1 MGDPQNKQNGEE
13 DHKMVTK
20 DTATA
25 VRYKKGK
32 LYDLPII
39 DLKTDPN
46 QPRKSMDSQALEEL
60 VASIKTHGIIQPILF
75 RQGVMVSLSN
85 QDQSEPVLYV
95 VAGERRF
102 KAAQQAGLLVLPG
115 ICVEGNPSEIA
126 LVENMLRQDLTPVE
140 EAEGLQA
147 LMTEQKYT
155 QEQLGGIIGKAQNTL
170 SEILSLNKLPQA
182 VRDVCRGDRTIS
194 KSALITIAK
203 KKQARGMTTAY
214 NAYKAKQQKGKTT
227 RQKKDTNEPQA
238 VFDMMD
244 KAMTKI
250 RSIDTSAWTDDDKT
264 NFQTSLTSLK
274 TEIDNYLAAPPPAA
288 TPATKKTS
296 KKLA

>member
-1 MGDPQNKQNGEE
+1 MQQTYE
-13 DHKMVTK
+13 
-20 DTATA
+20 
-25 VRYKKGK
+25 KGQ
-32 LYDLPII
+32 LYQLSII

-60 VASIKTHGIIQPILF
+60 AASIQTHGIIQPILF
-75 RQGVMVSLSN
+75 RVVADSPYLII
-85 QDQSEPVLYV
+85 
-95 VAGERRF
+95 VAGERRY
-102 KAAQQAGLLVLPG
+102 KAAQQTGLLVLPG

-170 SEILSLNKLPQA
+170 SEILSLNKLPQE
-182 VRDVCRGDRTIS
+182 VRDDCRGDRTIS
-194 KSALITIAK
+194 RSGLIAIAR

-214 NAYKAKQQKGKTT
+214 NAYKAKQQKGKAT
-227 RQKKDTNEPQA
+227 RQKKDPNEPQA

-250 RSIDTSAWTDDDKT
+250 RSIDTSAWADDDKT

-274 TEIDNYLAAPPPAA
+274 TEIDNYLSAPPPAA
-288 TPATKKTS
+288 PTS

>member
-1 MGDPQNKQNGEE
+1 MAT
-13 DHKMVTK
+13 VTFE
-20 DTATA
+20 
-25 VRYKKGK
+25 KGK
-32 LYDLPII
+32 LYELPII
-39 DLKTDPN
+39 DLKPDPN

-75 RQGVMVSLSN
+75 R
-85 QDQSEPVLYV
+85 V
-95 VAGERRF
+95 VPESPYQIIVGGERRY
-102 KAAQQAGLLVLPG
+102 KAAQIAGLTTLPG

-147 LMTEQKYT
+147 LMMEQKYT

-170 SEILSLNKLPQA
+170 SEILSLNKLPQD
-182 VRDVCRGDRTIS
+182 VRDDCRGDRTIS

-214 NAYKAKQQKGKTT
+214 IAYKAKQQKGKTT
-227 RQKKDTNEPQA
+227 RHKKDPNEPQA

-250 RSIDTSAWTDDDKT
+250 RTLDTSAWTDDNKT
-264 NFQTSLTSLK
+264 NFQTSLAGLK
-274 TEIDNYLAAPPPAA
+274 TEIDNYLN
-288 TPATKKTS
+288 T
-296 KKLA
+296 LLR

>member
-1 MGDPQNKQNGEE
+1 MAT
-13 DHKMVTK
+13 VT
-20 DTATA
+20 
-25 VRYKKGK
+25 YKKGK
-32 LYDLPII
+32 LYDVPVN
-39 DLKTDPN
+39 DLNPDPN

-75 RQGVMVSLSN
+75 RVDAESSN
-85 QDQSEPVLYV
+85 PII
-95 VAGERRF
+95 VAGERRY
-102 KAAQQAGLLVLPG
+102 KAAQLAGLTAIPC

-140 EAEGLQA
+140 EAEGLQT

-170 SEILSLNKLPQA
+170 SEILSLNKLPQD
-182 VRDVCRGDRTIS
+182 VRDDCRGDRTIS
-194 KSALITIAK
+194 RNALIIIAK

-214 NAYKAKQQKGKTT
+214 IAYKAKQQKGKTT
-227 RQKKDTNEPQA
+227 RQKKDPNEPQA

-250 RSIDTSAWTDDDKT
+250 RSIDTSAWTDDNKT

-274 TEIDNYLAAPPPAA
+274 TEIDNYLNAAPI
-288 TPATKKTS
+288 S

>member
-1 MGDPQNKQNGEE
+1 M
-13 DHKMVTK
+13 T
-20 DTATA
+20 TATP
-25 VRYKKGK
+25 YEKGK
-32 LYDLPII
+32 LYDLPISN
-39 DLKTDPN
+39 LTPDPN
-46 QPRKSMDSQALEEL
+46 QPRKSMDPQALEEL

-75 RQGVMVSLSN
+75 RVAAATTQSSALGPDSLST
-85 QDQSEPVLYV
+85 QSSALSPLLV

-102 KAAQQAGLLVLPG
+102 KAAQLTGLTTLPG

-170 SEILSLNKLPQA
+170 SEILSLNKLPQD
-182 VRDVCRGDRTIS
+182 VRDDCRGDRTIS
-194 KSALITIAK
+194 KNALITIAK

-214 NAYKAKQQKGKTT
+214 IAYKAKQQKGKTT
-227 RQKKDTNEPQA
+227 RQKKDPNEPQA

-250 RSIDTSAWTDDDKT
+250 RTIDMSAWTDDNKT

-274 TEIDNYLAAPPPAA
+274 TEIDNYLNP
-288 TPATKKTS
+288 KT
-296 KKLA
+296 L